1 MHLGSGYFIS
11 TDENTIATENRKLQ
25 ARIKQL
31 EKERIKL
38 QQAQVLTDKTNR
50 TCSLVAMTVSYTHL
64 EDFRGRYAEEYRRGH
79 NGRELSDIESEDD
92 DVTGTSLDFS
102 SAVSEPLFKSTS
114 NSQHFTRDPL

>member
-38 QQAQVLTDKTNR
+38 QQAQVLTDKTNC

-64 EDFRGRYAEEYRRGH
+64 EDLHGCYAEEYHRGH
-79 NGRELSDIESEDD
+79 NG
-92 DVTGTSLDFS
+92 
-102 SAVSEPLFKSTS
+102 
-114 NSQHFTRDPL
+114 